1 MILCDSHADTLFEM
15 GVKGNRSPL
24 ITAAA
29 LLAGGVSLQVLA
41 LWSGPDGNAGDPE
54 LIVQR
59 ELNAF
64 DTLLQEGLPQVR
76 SPREA
81 VEGKPAL
88 MLSIEG
94 CEVFESGLSAVDR
107 YAERGVRMGA
117 LVWNHENKLAKPAK
131 SGSRE
136 GLSEDGLSVA
146 LHMQSLHMA
155 VDVSHLNEQG
165 FLDLFLKTKAPP
177 LASHSCCDAL
187 CHHFRNLTDEQI
199 RIMIQNGGYI
209 GVNFYPLFLTGGAAG
224 IGDVVNHIDHI
235 CQLGGSKHVG
245 FGSDFDGIEVTPDGL
260 SSPADF
266 PKLSEL
272 LRNRGY
278 RDKDVEAIAGL
289 NLLDYFDRV
298 DAV

>member
-1 MILCDSHADTLFEM
+1 MILCDTHADTLFEM

-24 ITAAA
+24 ITAAS
-29 LLAGGVSLQVLA
+29 LLAGGLSLQVLA
-41 LWSGPDGNAGDPE
+41 LWSGPDGNAGEPE

-64 DTLLQEGLPQVR
+64 ETLLQEGLPQVR
-76 SPREA
+76 NPREA
-81 VEGKPAL
+81 MEGKPAL

-94 CEVFESGLSAVDR
+94 CEVFESGLDAVDR
-107 YAERGVRMGA
+107 YAERGVRMAA
-117 LVWNHENKLAKPAK
+117 LVWNHENKFAKPAK

-146 LHMQSLHMA
+146 LHMQRLHMA

-187 CHHFRNLTDEQI
+187 CPHFRNLTDEQI
-199 RIMIQNGGYI
+199 RIMIRNGGYI
-209 GVNFYPLFLTGGAAG
+209 GVNFYPLFLTGGAAD

-260 SSPADF
+260 ASPADF
-266 PKLSEL
+266 PKLPEL

-289 NLLDYFDRV
+289 NLLAYFDRV